1 MITYAKRKVDTT
13 DPKVKDTDVLVIGVG
28 FSGVCAGI
36 KLLEK
41 GITNFRIY
49 NKSSG
54 IGGTWWDN
62 TYPGAVCDVP
72 SHLYCYSFEPNPN
85 WSRIYPAQGE
95 IKTYIEHCVTKYG
108 LTPHIRHGEKIV
120 KLMFDEIAGL
130 WNVIFED
137 GNIVKARH
145 VINGSGGLHVPHI
158 PNFPGHK
165 IFEGTGMHTARWDH
179 SVNMYGKRIAVI
191 GSAASAI
198 QVVPEMAKI
207 GKEVFVFQRTPNYV
221 APRKDREYTT
231 VEKIIFSKVPFLAK
245 LYRWFIFMRMELLLF
260 PVTKKNSPRGN
271 KIGNL
276 IKQYMRATVNDKNI
290 HASLE
295 PDYKLGCKRILISD
309 DYYKTLNRENV
320 SLVTDEIQEIKQNG
334 ILTKTGQLFEVDAI
348 IYATGFDIE
357 KHLRSVEVIGPN
369 KKSLLE
375 TWAVNQDAYQGA
387 CIAGFPNFYI
397 VTGPNTG
404 VATTSV
410 VFMIEQQIHF
420 IMQLIKRAGQEK
432 LISVKQEAQ
441 DRYNDVIHSA
451 LNDTVWSSGCKSW
464 YIREDGR
471 ITTLY
476 PYNGRAFR
484 KQSKK
489 VNFNDFTVV

>member
-1 MITYAKRKVDTT
+1 
-13 DPKVKDTDVLVIGVG
+13 
-28 FSGVCAGI
+28 
-36 KLLEK
+36 
-41 GITNFRIY
+41 
-49 NKSSG
+49 
-54 IGGTWWDN
+54 
-62 TYPGAVCDVP
+62 
-72 SHLYCYSFEPNPN
+72 
-85 WSRIYPAQGE
+85 
-95 IKTYIEHCVTKYG
+95 
-108 LTPHIRHGEKIV
+108 
-120 KLMFDEIAGL
+120 MFDEIAGL

-158 PNFPGHK
+158 PNFPGRK
-165 IFEGTGMHTARWDH
+165 TFEGTGMHTARWDH

-309 DYYKTLNRENV
+309 DYYETLNRENV
-320 SLVTDEIQEIKQNG
+320 CLVTDEIQEIKQNG

-432 LISVKQEAQ
+432 LISVKEEAQ

-451 LNDTVWSSGCKSW
+451 LKDTVWSSGCKSW

>member
-1 MITYAKRKVDTT
+1 
-13 DPKVKDTDVLVIGVG
+13 
-28 FSGVCAGI
+28 
-36 KLLEK
+36 
-41 GITNFRIY
+41 
-49 NKSSG
+49 
-54 IGGTWWDN
+54 
-62 TYPGAVCDVP
+62 
-72 SHLYCYSFEPNPN
+72 
-85 WSRIYPAQGE
+85 
-95 IKTYIEHCVTKYG
+95 
-108 LTPHIRHGEKIV
+108 
-120 KLMFDEIAGL
+120 MFDEIAGL

-158 PNFPGHK
+158 PNFPGRK
-165 IFEGTGMHTARWDH
+165 TFEGTGMHTARWDH

-231 VEKIIFSKVPFLAK
+231 VEKIIFSKVPFLAR

-271 KIGNL
+271 KVGNL

-357 KHLRSVEVIGPN
+357 KHLRSVEVIGLN

-432 LISVKQEAQ
+432 LISVKEEAQ

-451 LNDTVWSSGCKSW
+451 LKDTVWSSGCKSW

>member
-1 MITYAKRKVDTT
+1 MIINTKRKVDKT
-13 DPKVKDTDVLVIGVG
+13 DPKVKNIDVLVIGAG

-41 GITNFRIY
+41 GISNFRIY
-49 NKSSG
+49 NKTRG

-85 WSRIYPAQGE
+85 WSRKYPAQGE

-108 LTPHIRHGEKIV
+108 LTPHIHHGKKIV

-137 GNIVKARH
+137 RNIVKARH
-145 VINGSGGLHVPHI
+145 IINGSGGLHVPSI
-158 PNFPGHK
+158 PDFPGRET
-165 IFEGTGMHTARWDH
+165 FDGAGMHTARWDH
-179 SVNMYGKRIAVI
+179 SVDMHGKRIAII
-191 GSAASAI
+191 GTAASAI
-198 QVVPEMAKI
+198 QVVPEMEKI

-231 VEKIIFSKVPFLAK
+231 MEKIIFSKVPFLAK

-276 IKQYMRATVNDKNI
+276 IKQYIRATVNDKNI

-309 DYYKTLNRENV
+309 DYYETLNRENV
-320 SLVTDEIQEIKQNG
+320 CLVTEEIQEIKPKG
-334 ILTKTGQLFEVDAI
+334 ILTKTGQFIEIDVI

-357 KHLRSVEVIGPN
+357 KHLRSVEIIGLN

-375 TWAVNQDAYQGA
+375 TWAVNQEAYQGA
-387 CIAGFPNFYI
+387 CLAGFPNFYL

-410 VFMIEQQIHF
+410 VFMIEQQVHF
-420 IMQLIKRAGQEK
+420 IMQLIKRAGREK

-441 DRYNDVIHSA
+441 DRYNDLIHSA
-451 LNDTVWSSGCKSW
+451 LKDTVWSSGCKSW

-476 PYNGRAFR
+476 PYNGRTFR

-489 VNFNDFTVV
+489 VNFNDFTIL

>member
-1 MITYAKRKVDTT
+1 
-13 DPKVKDTDVLVIGVG
+13 
-28 FSGVCAGI
+28 
-36 KLLEK
+36 
-41 GITNFRIY
+41 
-49 NKSSG
+49 
-54 IGGTWWDN
+54 
-62 TYPGAVCDVP
+62 
-72 SHLYCYSFEPNPN
+72 
-85 WSRIYPAQGE
+85 
-95 IKTYIEHCVTKYG
+95 
-108 LTPHIRHGEKIV
+108 
-120 KLMFDEIAGL
+120 MFDEIAGL

-137 GNIVKARH
+137 GNTVKARD
-145 VINGSGGLHVPHI
+145 VINGSGGLHVPSI
-158 PNFPGHK
+158 PDFPGRETFK
-165 IFEGTGMHTARWDH
+165 GAGMHTARWDH
-179 SVNMYGKRIAVI
+179 SVDMHGKRIAVI
-191 GSAASAI
+191 GAAASAI
-198 QVVPEMAKI
+198 QVIPEMEKI

-221 APRKDREYTT
+221 APRKDREYNAM
-231 VEKIIFSKVPFLAK
+231 EKIIFSKVPFLAK

-420 IMQLIKRAGQEK
+420 IMQLIKRADREK
-432 LISVKQEAQ
+432 LISVKEEAQ

-451 LNDTVWSSGCKSW
+451 LKDTVWSSGCKSW

>member
-54 IGGTWWDN
+54 IGGTWWNN

-72 SHLYCYSFEPNPN
+72 SHLYCYSFEPNHN

-108 LTPHIRHGEKIV
+108 LTAHIRHGEKIV
-120 KLMFDEIAGL
+120 KLMFDEITGL

-165 IFEGTGMHTARWDH
+165 IFEGAGMHTARWDH

-231 VEKIIFSKVPFLAK
+231 VEKIIFSKVPFLAR

-271 KIGNL
+271 KVGNL

-432 LISVKQEAQ
+432 LISVKEEAQ

-451 LNDTVWSSGCKSW
+451 LKDTVWSSGCKSW

>member
-1 MITYAKRKVDTT
+1 
-13 DPKVKDTDVLVIGVG
+13 
-28 FSGVCAGI
+28 
-36 KLLEK
+36 
-41 GITNFRIY
+41 
-49 NKSSG
+49 
-54 IGGTWWDN
+54 
-62 TYPGAVCDVP
+62 
-72 SHLYCYSFEPNPN
+72 
-85 WSRIYPAQGE
+85 
-95 IKTYIEHCVTKYG
+95 
-108 LTPHIRHGEKIV
+108 
-120 KLMFDEIAGL
+120 MFDEIAGL

-231 VEKIIFSKVPFLAK
+231 VEKIIFSKVPFLAR

-271 KIGNL
+271 KVGNL

-432 LISVKQEAQ
+432 LISVKEEAQ

-451 LNDTVWSSGCKSW
+451 LKDTVWSSGCKSW

>member
-1 MITYAKRKVDTT
+1 MIKHAKRKVDTT
-13 DPKVKDTDVLVIGVG
+13 DPEVKDTDVLVIGVG

-120 KLMFDEIAGL
+120 KLMFDEIASL

-137 GNIVKARH
+137 GNIVKTRH

-158 PNFPGHK
+158 PDFPGRET
-165 IFEGTGMHTARWDH
+165 FEGTGMHTARWDH

-207 GKEVFVFQRTPNYV
+207 GKEVFLFQRTSNYV

-260 PVTKKNSPRGN
+260 PVTKKILRGE
-271 KIGNL
+271 IRL
-276 IKQYMRATVNDKNI
+276 AT
-290 HASLE
+290 
-295 PDYKLGCKRILISD
+295 R
-309 DYYKTLNRENV
+309 
-320 SLVTDEIQEIKQNG
+320 
-334 ILTKTGQLFEVDAI
+334 
-348 IYATGFDIE
+348 
-357 KHLRSVEVIGPN
+357 
-369 KKSLLE
+369 
-375 TWAVNQDAYQGA
+375 
-387 CIAGFPNFYI
+387 
-397 VTGPNTG
+397 
-404 VATTSV
+404 
-410 VFMIEQQIHF
+410 
-420 IMQLIKRAGQEK
+420 
-432 LISVKQEAQ
+432 
-441 DRYNDVIHSA
+441 
-451 LNDTVWSSGCKSW
+451 
-464 YIREDGR
+464 
-471 ITTLY
+471 
-476 PYNGRAFR
+476 
-484 KQSKK
+484 
-489 VNFNDFTVV
+489 

>member
-1 MITYAKRKVDTT
+1 
-13 DPKVKDTDVLVIGVG
+13 
-28 FSGVCAGI
+28 
-36 KLLEK
+36 
-41 GITNFRIY
+41 
-49 NKSSG
+49 
-54 IGGTWWDN
+54 
-62 TYPGAVCDVP
+62 
-72 SHLYCYSFEPNPN
+72 
-85 WSRIYPAQGE
+85 
-95 IKTYIEHCVTKYG
+95 
-108 LTPHIRHGEKIV
+108 
-120 KLMFDEIAGL
+120 MFDEIAGL

-137 GNIVKARH
+137 RNIVKARH
-145 VINGSGGLHVPHI
+145 IINGSGGLHVPFI
-158 PNFPGHK
+158 PDFPGRET
-165 IFEGTGMHTARWDH
+165 FDGTGMHTARWDNSIDMH
-179 SVNMYGKRIAVI
+179 GKSIAII
-191 GSAASAI
+191 GTAASAI

-231 VEKIIFSKVPFLAK
+231 MEKIIFSKVPFLAK

-260 PVTKKNSPRGN
+260 PITKKNSPRGN

-276 IKQYMRATVNDKNI
+276 IKQYIRATVNDKNI

-295 PDYKLGCKRILISD
+295 PDYSLGCKRILISD
-309 DYYKTLNRENV
+309 DYYETLNRENV
-320 SLVTDEIQEIKQNG
+320 SLVTDEIQEIKPKG
-334 ILTKTGQLFEVDAI
+334 ILTKIGQFIEIDVI

-357 KHLRSVEVIGPN
+357 KHLRSVEIIGLN

-375 TWAVNQDAYQGA
+375 TWAVNQEAYQGA
-387 CIAGFPNFYI
+387 CLAGFPNFYL

-432 LISVKQEAQ
+432 LISVKEEAQ

-451 LNDTVWSSGCKSW
+451 LKDTVWSSGCKSW

>member
-1 MITYAKRKVDTT
+1 M
-13 DPKVKDTDVLVIGVG
+13 
-28 FSGVCAGI
+28 
-36 KLLEK
+36 
-41 GITNFRIY
+41 
-49 NKSSG
+49 
-54 IGGTWWDN
+54 
-62 TYPGAVCDVP
+62 
-72 SHLYCYSFEPNPN
+72 
-85 WSRIYPAQGE
+85 
-95 IKTYIEHCVTKYG
+95 
-108 LTPHIRHGEKIV
+108 
-120 KLMFDEIAGL
+120 
-130 WNVIFED
+130 
-137 GNIVKARH
+137 
-145 VINGSGGLHVPHI
+145 
-158 PNFPGHK
+158 
-165 IFEGTGMHTARWDH
+165 
-179 SVNMYGKRIAVI
+179 
-191 GSAASAI
+191 
-198 QVVPEMAKI
+198 
-207 GKEVFVFQRTPNYV
+207 
-221 APRKDREYTT
+221 
-231 VEKIIFSKVPFLAK
+231 EKIIFSKVPFLAK
-245 LYRWFIFMRMELLLF
+245 IYRWFIFMRMELLLF

-309 DYYKTLNRENV
+309 DYYETLKRKNV
-320 SLVTDEIQEIKQNG
+320 CLVTDEIQEIKPNG
-334 ILTKTGQLFEVDAI
+334 ILTNTGQLIEVDAI

-357 KHLRSVEVIGPN
+357 KHLRSVEVIGLN

-375 TWAVNQDAYQGA
+375 TWAVNQEVYQGA
-387 CIAGFPNFYI
+387 CIAGFPNFYL

-410 VFMIEQQIHF
+410 VFMIEQQVHF

-432 LISVKQEAQ
+432 LISVKQGAQ

-451 LNDTVWSSGCKSW
+451 LKDTVWTSGSKSW